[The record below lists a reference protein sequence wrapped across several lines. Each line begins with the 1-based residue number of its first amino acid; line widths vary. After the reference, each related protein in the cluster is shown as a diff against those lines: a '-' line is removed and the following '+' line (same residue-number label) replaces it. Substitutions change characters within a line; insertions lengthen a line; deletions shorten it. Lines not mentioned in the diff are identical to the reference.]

1 MSFAQ
6 RPLPYGHSS
15 ARSRARKPASF
26 IAALVLF
33 SGSASG
39 QKGVSDASR
48 EDKADKAAFEAI
60 CGVCHLASMVNDMR
74 SQSEWMETVDQMV
87 KVGAQGTDKQFDRVM
102 RFLLRNLTKVNVN
115 TATAPEIAPVLEVS
129 DATAQAIVRRRTENG
144 SYKTIDELKKV
155 PGVDAAKL
163 EARRDRVVF

>member
-1 MSFAQ
+1 MSLTP
-6 RPLPYGHSS
+6 RPN
-15 ARSRARKPASF
+15 RSRARKQASF
-26 IAALVLF
+26 IAALVLWT
-33 SGSASG
+33 GSAGG
-39 QKGVSDASR
+39 QKAVPDASG

-60 CGVCHLASMVNDMR
+60 CGTCHLASMVNDMR
-74 SQSEWMETVDQMV
+74 SQSEWKETVDQMV

-102 RFLLRNLTKVNVN
+102 RFLLRNWTKVNVN
-115 TATAPEIAPVLEVS
+115 TATAAEIAPVLEVS

-144 SYKTIDELKKV
+144 NYKTIEELKRV

>member
-1 MSFAQ
+1 MLSFAQ
-6 RPLPYGHSS
+6 RRN
-15 ARSRARKPASF
+15 RSRARKQASF

-33 SGSASG
+33 AGSASG
-39 QKGVSDASR
+39 QKAIPDASG

-60 CGVCHLASMVNDMR
+60 CGTCHLASMVNDIR
-74 SQSEWMETVDQMV
+74 SQSEWKETIDQMV

-102 RFLLRNLTKVNVN
+102 RFLLRNWTKVNVN
-115 TATAPEIAPVLEVS
+115 TATAAEIAPVLEVS

-144 SYKTIDELKKV
+144 SYKTIEELKRV